1 MKEDDTLYL
10 LRECNSGVKMG
21 VATIDDVLDKV
32 EDKGLYLLLK
42 DSKEEHSKLGD
53 ETHILL
59 ERMGDDGKEPHPVSK
74 TMAHMMTVSASSM
87 NDTDEKIADLVT
99 DGCNNGVK
107 CLHRYMNR
115 YPNADEQAKE
125 ITRRLVNIEERLAV
139 DLRNYL

>member
-1 MKEDDTLYL
+1 MGSDTLYL

-32 EDKGLYLLLK
+32 ENKEFYRLLK

-59 ERMGDDGKEPHPVSK
+59 EKMGDDGKEPHPVAK
-74 TMAHMMTVSASSM
+74 TMAHVMTTMASSM
-87 NDTDEKIADLVT
+87 DENDARIADLVT

-107 CLHRYMNR
+107 NLHRYMNQ

-139 DLRNYL
+139 DIRNYL